1 MAGMGCRGVLFAID
15 DVTLA
20 ALLAA
25 ASDREVR
32 EVIERVEQGWDE
44 EFLAETDKTWD
55 AMHRALSDGSL
66 DPRAGEYPLCRAILG
81 GEHLFRGI
89 DYIVSLVP
97 KAEVPEVAAALAA
110 IDDDEMGRRYD
121 RLVPRDYPAEYGDDD
136 REATVAYFRAV
147 AELYERAARAGRAV
161 VFTVD
166 Q

>member
-1 MAGMGCRGVLFAID
+1 MACRGVLFAID
-15 DVTLA
+15 DVTVA

-25 ASDREVR
+25 GSDREVMD
-32 EVIERVEQGWDE
+32 VIERIEQAWDE
-44 EFLAETDKTWD
+44 AFLAETDKAWE

-66 DPRAGEYPLCRAILG
+66 DPRAGDYPLNRAILG

-89 DYIVSLVP
+89 DYVVALVP

-110 IDDDEMGRRYD
+110 IDDIEMGRRYD
-121 RLVPRDYPAEYGDDD
+121 RLVPSDYAAEYGDDD
-136 REATVAYFRAV
+136 REATVEYFRAV
-147 AELYERAARAGRAV
+147 ADLYQRAARAGRAV